1 MDQNAAKMDVF
12 IESDE
17 NQQNGGLFDHV
28 ETRHE

>member
-1 MDQNAAKMDVF
+1 MEQNAKMDVF